1 MASIV
6 KSAWIS
12 EDIIYIK
19 PPQESER
26 SSAVSEEQLAIAKD
40 TGYAEG
46 YSDGLA
52 KANEQVAEKSHALQT
67 LLSSLP
73 EAIADNRLEL
83 STEIADVVLLITKQL
98 FINQQLNQEA
108 ISQQIAHILSSL
120 NEQQTIELFLHP
132 NDLALLQQGQISID
146 LKNTQNLRIKAD
158 NGLTL
163 GGCIIKSEHGVFDGS
178 IERQIDNLKHVLLQM
193 KHEGKYS

>member
-146 LKNTQNLRIKAD
+146 LKNTQNLSR
-158 NGLTL
+158 
-163 GGCIIKSEHGVFDGS
+163 
-178 IERQIDNLKHVLLQM
+178 
-193 KHEGKYS
+193 